1 MKSTTLDMELEILKT
16 KDLQEI
22 LGIGRDKAYALMK
35 SDAFPSVKL
44 GKRYIISKA
53 DLIAWID
60 TYKYSAYQI

>member
-1 MKSTTLDMELEILKT
+1 MKSATLGMEKQILKT
-16 KDLQEI
+16 KDLQEV

-44 GKRYIISKA
+44 GKRYFVRKA
-53 DLIAWID
+53 DLEEWID